1 MENASDFFKIQ
12 FYPCYWQ
19 ILKIIKYSNDTQFR
33 RNFQMNENEKIIE
46 QAGKVASE
54 VGTEIVKQGYQDIGP
69 TLVKPTA
76 TTLGL
81 LPRAIRASLSGLE
94 KWVLQ
99 KEYSVAEVAKLLE
112 IKLQQVG
119 AENIVPP
126 EAHIAVPALQYISYC
141 MDNEELRDM
150 YANLLAS
157 SMNKVVKNDVH
168 PSYVEII
175 KQLCPDEAKV
185 LRHLAQQEGIPLI
198 RIRYKR
204 PNSSDGFD
212 IVKHFSNV
220 GYLVQAEFP
229 KNLPQYLDN
238 LTRLGLINIDSIHS
252 LTFKEF
258 YKPLRECDDFKQ
270 MLQIPENYQ
279 SVGYSQIQQIDHFGV
294 ISSFGK
300 EFCRVCITDGVPLI
314 RKAIQKS

>member
-1 MENASDFFKIQ
+1 
-12 FYPCYWQ
+12 
-19 ILKIIKYSNDTQFR
+19 
-33 RNFQMNENEKIIE
+33 MNENEKIIE
-46 QAGKVASE
+46 QAGKIASE
-54 VGTEIVKQGYQDIGP
+54 VGTEIVKQGYNDIGP
-69 TLVKPTA
+69 TLVRPTA

-94 KWVLQ
+94 KWVLER
-99 KEYSVAEVAKLLE
+99 EYGVAKVAKLLE

-175 KQLCPDEAKV
+175 KQLCPDEAKI
-185 LRHLAQQEGIPLI
+185 LRYLAQKVAIPLLGL
-198 RIRYKR
+198 RYTEPSKR
-204 PNSSDGFD
+204 GGFE

-220 GYLVQAEFP
+220 GYLVNAEFP
-229 KNLPQYLDN
+229 DNIQQYLDN
-238 LTRLGLINIDSIHS
+238 LSRLGLMTIDTAHT
-252 LTFKEF
+252 LMLPKC
-258 YKPLRECDDFKQ
+258 YDPLRECDVFRK
-270 MLQIPENYQ
+270 LLTIPQDIKDKGCTRLEQ
-279 SVGYSQIQQIDHFGV
+279 HEHIGMITQFGRAFCKIC
-294 ISSFGK
+294 ISESNSEDTNSK
-300 EFCRVCITDGVPLI
+300 DS
-314 RKAIQKS
+314 KNA

>member
-1 MENASDFFKIQ
+1 
-12 FYPCYWQ
+12 
-19 ILKIIKYSNDTQFR
+19 
-33 RNFQMNENEKIIE
+33 MNENEILTE
-46 QAGKVASE
+46 MGKE
-54 VGTEIVKQGYQDIGP
+54 TIKQGYKDIGENMVVP
-69 TLVKPTA
+69 T
-76 TTLGL
+76 
-81 LPRAIRASLSGLE
+81 
-94 KWVLQ
+94 
-99 KEYSVAEVAKLLE
+99 AKLLGTIPE
-112 IKLQQVG
+112 TINALLLPLNQWIAERKYKLEETKKLLAHKLEKVG
-119 AENIVPP
+119 TANLVPP

-198 RIRYKR
+198 GIRYKR

-238 LTRLGLINIDSIHS
+238 LTRLGLINIDSMHS

-279 SVGYSQIQQIDHFGV
+279 SVGYSQVQQIYHFGV

>member
-1 MENASDFFKIQ
+1 
-12 FYPCYWQ
+12 
-19 ILKIIKYSNDTQFR
+19 
-33 RNFQMNENEKIIE
+33 MNENEKIIE

-81 LPRAIRASLSGLE
+81 LPRAIRAVLSGLE

-99 KEYSVAEVAKLLE
+99 KEYSVAEIDKLLE
-112 IKLQQVG
+112 IKLQKVG
-119 AENIVPP
+119 AENVVPP

-175 KQLCPDEAKV
+175 KQLCPDEAKI
-185 LRHLAQQEGIPLI
+185 LRHIAKQNAIPLI
-198 RIRYKR
+198 SLRYMQPDK
-204 PNSSDGFD
+204 DEGCI
-212 IVKHFSNV
+212 IVRHFSNV
-220 GYLVQAEFP
+220 GYLVTAEFP
-229 KNLPQYLDN
+229 DNIQQYLDN
-238 LTRLGLINIDSIHS
+238 LSRLGLIEIDTAHTLI
-252 LTFKEF
+252 LPKF
-258 YKPLRECDDFKQ
+258 YNPLRECDVYKKLLSIPQDFQNKGYTR
-270 MLQIPENYQ
+270 LEEHEHVGVITEFGKGFCHICISDEIPSPENQ
-279 SVGYSQIQQIDHFGV
+279 
-294 ISSFGK
+294 K
-300 EFCRVCITDGVPLI
+300 E
-314 RKAIQKS
+314 

>member
-1 MENASDFFKIQ
+1 
-12 FYPCYWQ
+12 
-19 ILKIIKYSNDTQFR
+19 
-33 RNFQMNENEKIIE
+33 MNENEILAE
-46 QAGKVASE
+46 MGKE
-54 VGTEIVKQGYQDIGP
+54 TIKQGYKDIGENMVAP
-69 TLVKPTA
+69 T
-76 TTLGL
+76 
-81 LPRAIRASLSGLE
+81 
-94 KWVLQ
+94 
-99 KEYSVAEVAKLLE
+99 AKLLGTIPE
-112 IKLQQVG
+112 TINALLIPLNQWIAERQYKLEETKKLLAQKLEKVG
-119 AENIVPP
+119 TDNLVPP

-157 SMNKVVKNDVH
+157 SMNKVVKNEVH

-175 KQLCPDEAKV
+175 KQLCPDEAKI

-198 RIRYKR
+198 GIRYKR

-220 GYLVQAEFP
+220 GYLVHAEFP

-238 LTRLGLINIDSIHS
+238 LTRLGLLNIDSTHS

-279 SVGYSQIQQIDHFGV
+279 SVGYSQVQQIDHFGV

-314 RKAIQKS
+314 KKAIQKS